1 MTFRSGA
8 TSCECIDGYD
18 RARDETHAD
27 GCTRRPTRPRDL
39 RLTSNQTSIQ
49 LDWSRPANNG
59 GRNDIEY
66 HIGCQ
71 VCPDG
76 SQLSECK
83 KCPSSVRLIPAQIID
98 QTHATAT
105 NLIPSQFY
113 KFKVCITPI

>member
-59 GRNDIEY
+59 GRNDKGGGRNDRGGGGKLFI
-66 HIGCQ
+66 
-71 VCPDG
+71 
-76 SQLSECK
+76 
-83 KCPSSVRLIPAQIID
+83 
-98 QTHATAT
+98 
-105 NLIPSQFY
+105 
-113 KFKVCITPI
+113 